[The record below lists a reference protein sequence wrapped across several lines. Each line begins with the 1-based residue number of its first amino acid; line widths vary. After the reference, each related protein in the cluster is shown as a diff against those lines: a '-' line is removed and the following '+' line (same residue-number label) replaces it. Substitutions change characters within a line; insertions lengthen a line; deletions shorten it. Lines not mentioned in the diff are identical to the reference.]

1 MVSSICKGD
10 IDMIGLTG
18 GIASGKSTVTAR
30 LRVLGAYVA
39 DADIISR
46 EVMKS
51 ESVLSN
57 IRSAFGD
64 GVFLADGSLNRSEL
78 ARVVFASPERVALLD
93 SITHPAISKHLL
105 ELVFEAEESGKY
117 PLIFVDAALLI
128 ESGFYKFCDK
138 IWLVTSNTGMRVR
151 RIVLRDG
158 IDHKAALKRISSQ
171 MPDEQKLPYASL
183 VIENNGTIDDL
194 IASVDKAF
202 NDELSLNG
210 FAQSSIS

>member
-1 MVSSICKGD
+1 
-10 IDMIGLTG
+10 
-18 GIASGKSTVTAR
+18 
-30 LRVLGAYVA
+30 
-39 DADIISR
+39 
-46 EVMKS
+46 
-51 ESVLSN
+51 
-57 IRSAFGD
+57 
-64 GVFLADGSLNRSEL
+64 SLNRSEL

-93 SITHPAISKHLL
+93 SITHPAISKRLL
-105 ELVFEAEESGKY
+105 ELVVEAEESGKY

>member
-1 MVSSICKGD
+1 ML
-10 IDMIGLTG
+10 GLTG

-93 SITHPAISKHLL
+93 SITHPAISKRLL
-105 ELVFEAEESGKY
+105 ELVVEAEESGKY

-158 IDHKAALKRISSQ
+158 IDH
-171 MPDEQKLPYASL
+171 
-183 VIENNGTIDDL
+183 
-194 IASVDKAF
+194 
-202 NDELSLNG
+202 
-210 FAQSSIS
+210 

>member
-1 MVSSICKGD
+1 M
-10 IDMIGLTG
+10 
-18 GIASGKSTVTAR
+18 
-30 LRVLGAYVA
+30 
-39 DADIISR
+39 
-46 EVMKS
+46 
-51 ESVLSN
+51 
-57 IRSAFGD
+57 
-64 GVFLADGSLNRSEL
+64 
-78 ARVVFASPERVALLD
+78 
-93 SITHPAISKHLL
+93 
-105 ELVFEAEESGKY
+105 ELVVEAEESGKY